1 MAGMAR
7 SERFDYDLLIIGT
20 GGAGTAAAIRA
31 SELGARVAIVEGGEV
46 VGGTCVNIGCIPSK
60 HLIEAAGHYHATRTG
75 FPGTVACEPQVA
87 WDQVLK
93 KKRELV
99 ERLRQEKYID
109 VLASYE
115 GVSLLRGRAKLLG
128 DSRVQVGDEEV
139 GARKIVIATGASP
152 AMPPIPGLAEAAALT
167 STTVMDLEKLPASM
181 IVLGAGPIG
190 LELGQA
196 FARFGVKVSTL
207 DVAPRILPNE
217 DPDLSQALTDALTGE
232 GMVFRTSVQVTHVA
246 RGEANYVV
254 QIEQDGR
261 KEELRA
267 EQLLVATGRRPNTD
281 GLDLDRAGVEF
292 DERGFVRVDEF
303 MRTSDP
309 DVFAA
314 GDVTGGPQYVY
325 VAALGGGIAAQAA
338 LAETAGE
345 DVTPIDLS
353 ATPRVTFTDPQVA
366 AVGMAEE
373 EARAAGHDPEVTSL
387 PVKEIPRA
395 AVSYRGHGLIKLV
408 AEASTGRLLGAHVL
422 AANAGD
428 IIGEATLAIRF
439 GLTTSDIV
447 STLHPYLTWGEGLKL
462 AAQTFTKDV
471 AKLSCCA

>member
-1 MAGMAR
+1 MAR
-7 SERFDYDLLIIGT
+7 SERFDYDLVIVGT

-31 SELGARVAIVEGGEV
+31 SEFGARVAIVEGGDV

-75 FPGTVACEPQVA
+75 FPGTVPCEPQVA
-87 WDQVLK
+87 WDQVLEQ
-93 KKRELV
+93 KRALV

-115 GVSLLRGRAKLLG
+115 GVSLLRGRASLLREG
-128 DSRVQVGDEEV
+128 RVRVGDEEV
-139 GARKIVIATGASP
+139 AARKIVIATGASP
-152 AMPPIPGLAEAAALT
+152 AMPPIPGLQEAGALT
-167 STTVMDLEKLPASM
+167 STTVMDLETLPASM

-196 FARFGVKVSTL
+196 FARFGVKVSVL

-217 DPDLSQALTDALTGE
+217 DPDLSQALTDALAEE
-232 GMVFRTSVQVTHVA
+232 GMTFQTAVRVTHVA
-246 RGEANYVV
+246 RDEAGYVV
-254 QIEQDGR
+254 EF
-261 KEELRA
+261 EEGDRAEALRA
-267 EQLLVATGRRPNTD
+267 EQVLVATGRRPNTD
-281 GLDLDRAGVEF
+281 DLGLDLVGVDL
-292 DERGFVRVDEF
+292 DERGFVQVDEF
-303 MRTSDP
+303 MRTSNP

-338 LAETAGE
+338 LAETSGE
-345 DVTPIDLS
+345 EAVPIDLS

-366 AVGMAEE
+366 AVGMTEE
-373 EARAAGHDPEVTSL
+373 EARAAGHEPQVTSL

-408 AEASTGRLLGAHVL
+408 ADASTDRLLGAHVVS
-422 AANAGD
+422 ANAGD
-428 IIGEATLAIRF
+428 IIGEATLAVRF
-439 GLTTSDIV
+439 GLTTNDLV
-447 STLHPYLTWGEGLKL
+447 STLHPYLTWAEGLKL